1 MELALVAVMAKPSMS
16 REQFEHI
23 KTVLEKKK
31 IKPTAENIV
40 KYMLKTSN
48 QKSKFYDRIKEEE
61 AEKANQ
67 ARQAW
72 ASYISSIQFRIRL
85 LFWHIVLYKKGY
97 KGRFGRLDI
106 IRAKSRK
113 GGDRHPV

>member
-1 MELALVAVMAKPSMS
+1 MS

-23 KTVLEKKK
+23 KTVLEKKN
-31 IKPTAENIV
+31 IEPTAENIV

-48 QKSKFYDRIKEEE
+48 QKSKFYGRIREEQ

-67 ARQAW
+67 ARQSW
-72 ASYISSIQFRIRL
+72 AAYINSIQFRIKF

-106 IRAKSRK
+106 VRAKSRTQTET
-113 GGDRHPV
+113 DTQA